1 MMCREQNYN
10 TDRGNKFAG
19 RSELDCRT
27 EEPAARQSGRGERVT
42 EPAQSNTKNETVS
55 HKS

>member
-42 EPAQSNTKNETVS
+42 EPTQSNTKNETVS